1 MYHPNIVCHIF
12 NQSINFELLFRSEEN
27 YRFFLKKVRK
37 LILPFADILCYCL
50 MPDHFHFMIKPK
62 PEGCSPS
69 PTKKVRKEGDPA
81 LDEEFQQMLSHQIKT
96 LLSSY
101 TRAYNNRYK
110 RRGSLFRAKTKAKPG
125 YTDFLPEDND
135 LEADVPFTRLV
146 PYLRVCFR
154 YIHNNPVAAH
164 YALHPTDWEF
174 SSALDYAGLR
184 DGNLCNFA
192 LTEHLLGI
200 KRLTP

>member
-1 MYHPNIVCHIF
+1 MYNPNVIYHLY

-27 YRFFLKKVRK
+27 YIFSLEKVRK
-37 LILPFADILCYCL
+37 LILPYADILCYCL
-50 MPDHFHFMIKPK
+50 MPDYFHFMIKPK
-62 PEGCSPS
+62 PEGCAPS
-69 PTKKVRKEGDPA
+69 PTKKVWKGSNPA
-81 LDEEFQQMLSHQIKT
+81 TDKGFQQMLSHQIKT

-101 TRAYNNRYK
+101 TRAYNNRYN

-125 YTDFLPEDND
+125 YTDFLPEDHD
-135 LEADVPFTRLV
+135 LTENIPFTRFV

-154 YIHNNPVAAH
+154 YIHNNPVVDH

-174 SSALDYAGLR
+174 SSASDYAGLR
-184 DGNLCNFA
+184 EGTLCNYA